1 MAEHYSALDLAPGD
15 LVGGYTLLNR
25 LDQGGMG
32 TIWRVRDDGGNIFAM
47 KVLLDSLKEEDEN
60 GNLSDNTDKMTARER
75 FRREALALR
84 RIDHPGVNH
93 IVDMELDD
101 ALAFIVTELIE
112 GKNLRD
118 DVYEMV
124 ATLLKISII

>member
-1 MAEHYSALDLAPGD
+1 
-15 LVGGYTLLNR
+15 
-25 LDQGGMG
+25 MG

-60 GNLSDNTDKMTARER
+60 GNLSDNTDKLTARER

-112 GKNLRD
+112 GKTCATTYMR
-118 DVYEMV
+118 MV